1 MNFYD
6 FIDAEA
12 SKKESIQKN
21 RKLTVLQSL
30 SMAKKLISESQLGK
44 TLGNSQMIGLTMM
57 NSRINCILLQAG

>member
-12 SKKESIQKN
+12 TKKEAIQKN
-21 RKLTVLQSL
+21 KKLTVFQSL

-44 TLGNSQMIGLTMM
+44 QLDNSQMVGLTMV